1 MDTGGKTFRN
11 MLVALGLLAVAVA
24 VAIGIAQAP
33 DSGDSGSGNPESAA
47 TEEDFEEALADAPPR
62 LADIYEQ
69 GDALLDGGIDALDAR
84 IAELRGIPIV
94 VNAWG
99 SWCAP
104 CRAEL
109 PHFQRAT
116 IKYGDRVAFLGVNT
130 EDSEDAA
137 QTFLDQVPLPFPS
150 YQDFEGEVRSE
161 WHPRGLPATRFYD
174 SAGEVVYLRD
184 GPYLTEADL
193 EADIERY
200 AN

>member
-11 MLVALGLLAVAVA
+11 LIVALALLAVAVA
-24 VAIGIAQAP
+24 VVIGIAQAP
-33 DSGDSGSGNPESAA
+33 DGVETTAGNPESAA
-47 TEEDFEEALADAPPR
+47 SEADFAEALADAPPK
-62 LADIYEQ
+62 LAAIYRQ
-69 GDALLDGGIDALDAR
+69 DPLLPGGVAALEATID
-84 IAELRGIPIV
+84 ELRGIPVV

-109 PHFQRAT
+109 PHFQRAA
-116 IKYGDRVAFLGVNT
+116 IEFGDRVAFLGVNT
-130 EDSEDAA
+130 EDSEEAA
-137 QTFLDQVPLPFPS
+137 RTFLDEVPLPFPS
-150 YQDFEGEVRSE
+150 FQDFDGNVRSA

-174 SAGEVVYLRD
+174 SSGEVVYMRD
-184 GPYLTEADL
+184 GPYLTEAEL

>member
-11 MLVALGLLAVAVA
+11 LLVALAMIAVAVA
-24 VAIGIAQAP
+24 VVIGIAEAP
-33 DSGDSGSGNPESAA
+33 EEVKNSAGEPESAA
-47 TEEDFEEALADAPPR
+47 TAAEFAEALADAPPK
-62 LADIYEQ
+62 LAAVYEQ
-69 GDALLDGGIDALDAR
+69 DSLLPGGVDALEATID
-84 IAELRGIPIV
+84 ELRGTPVV

-109 PHFQRAT
+109 PHFQRAA
-116 IKYGDRVAFLGVNT
+116 IEFGDRVAFLGVNT
-130 EDSEDAA
+130 EDSEEAA
-137 QTFLDQVPLPFPS
+137 RTFLDQVPLPFPS

-174 SAGEVVYLRD
+174 SSGEVVYLRD
-184 GPYLTEADL
+184 GPYLTESDL

-200 AN
+200 AR

>member
-1 MDTGGKTFRN
+1 MDTGGNRTRN
-11 MLVALGLLAVAVA
+11 LLIALGLLAVGVA

-33 DSGDSGSGNPESAA
+33 DSGDSEAGNPASAA
-47 TEEDFEEALADAPPR
+47 TEADFAEALADAPPR
-62 LADIYEQ
+62 LAAIYEQ
-69 GDALLDGGIDALDAR
+69 GDALLDGGVEALDEQ
-84 IAELRGIPIV
+84 IAELRGIPVV

-116 IKYGDRVAFLGVNT
+116 MKHGERVAFLGVDV
-130 EDSEDAA
+130 EDSEEAA
-137 QTFLDQVPLPFPS
+137 LTFLEEVPLPFPS

-174 SAGEVVYLRD
+174 SSGEVVYMRD
-184 GPYLTEADL
+184 GPYLTEAEL